1 MGHSH
6 VTVAGPN
13 GAVCVRVRVC
23 ACACVCVCVCAKE
36 CPLEAASPSSSLT
49 SPPPTPSS
57 PNQQPQELGSGRPG
71 VKLQA
76 HLGRYVPGSLPHP
89 FGSVSPAAQP
99 RRHSRGGWAGDRP
112 GFVGTLRPG
121 LGLLCLPWKGW
132 RTRNAG
138 GGKGRRCLDLGR

>member
-1 MGHSH
+1 M
-6 VTVAGPN
+6 
-13 GAVCVRVRVC
+13 VRE
-23 ACACVCVCVCAKE
+23 K
-36 CPLEAASPSSSLT
+36 PSGLGLT
-49 SPPPTPSS
+49 S
-57 PNQQPQELGSGRPG
+57 
-71 VKLQA
+71 
-76 HLGRYVPGSLPHP
+76 LPRP

-138 GGKGRRCLDLGR
+138 VGKGRRCLDLGR

>member
-13 GAVCVRVRVC
+13 GAVCV
-23 ACACVCVCVCAKE
+23 CVCKCVHVLVFVYVCVLGGDPGSC
-36 CPLEAASPSSSLT
+36 SPSLSLT
-49 SPPPTPSS
+49 SPPPTSSS
-57 PNQQPQELGSGRPG
+57 PNQQPQELGSGKPG

-76 HLGRYVPGSLPHP
+76 HLGEVVPGSLPRP

-99 RRHSRGGWAGDRP
+99 RRHSHGGWAGDRP
-112 GFVGTLRPG
+112 GFVGTPRPG

-138 GGKGRRCLDLGR
+138 GGKGQRCLDLGL